1 MNNSNGKG
9 EGQALSLV
17 SRETFNPQE
26 PPACRR

>member
-1 MNNSNGKG
+1 MNSRYKG

-17 SRETFNPQE
+17 SRETINPQE